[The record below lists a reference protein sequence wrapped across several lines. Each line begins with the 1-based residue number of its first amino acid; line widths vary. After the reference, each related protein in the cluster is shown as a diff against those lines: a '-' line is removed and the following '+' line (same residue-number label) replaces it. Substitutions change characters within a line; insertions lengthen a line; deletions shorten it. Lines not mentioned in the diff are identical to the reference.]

1 MEVRRDY
8 SIFAASHLKLMITN
22 RISTNLYV
30 AEGPRFGNY
39 NKDIVYRLLQQVQ
52 IDFSN
57 WIGNDVFHT
66 SDCIISYKDEC
77 PTIYDNGQIGHKIC
91 LHVSGDDWWRWVYQ
105 FSHEYCHHLIN
116 GTMSGDISG
125 MIWFEEAICDLSA
138 IAHLKRL
145 IVLCDVLRIDSLLS
159 YKDYVILC
167 LHANLG
173 SAQKNCREYLR
184 SNMATLEQPVYQRE
198 IYSNL
203 SATILPFFEE
213 NNHLWKIILHFGD
226 MRKWDSLEDLFSHL
240 FYTSDDSYS
249 VSLRKLYNLLL

>member
-1 MEVRRDY
+1 MEVRRNY

-30 AEGPRFGNY
+30 AEDPRFGNY

-226 MRKWDSLEDLFSHL
+226 MRKWDYLEDLFDHL
-240 FYTSDDSYS
+240 LHTSDDSYS

>member
-30 AEGPRFGNY
+30 AEDPRFGNY

-66 SDCIISYKDEC
+66 SDCIK
-77 PTIYDNGQIGHKIC
+77 
-91 LHVSGDDWWRWVYQ
+91 
-105 FSHEYCHHLIN
+105 
-116 GTMSGDISG
+116 
-125 MIWFEEAICDLSA
+125 
-138 IAHLKRL
+138 
-145 IVLCDVLRIDSLLS
+145 
-159 YKDYVILC
+159 
-167 LHANLG
+167 
-173 SAQKNCREYLR
+173 
-184 SNMATLEQPVYQRE
+184 RE

>member
-1 MEVRRDY
+1 M
-8 SIFAASHLKLMITN
+8 ATTT
-22 RISTNLYV
+22 RILST
-30 AEGPRFGNY
+30 G
-39 NKDIVYRLLQQVQ
+39 LQQVQ

-226 MRKWDSLEDLFSHL
+226 MRKWDYLEDLFDHL
-240 FYTSDDSYS
+240 LHTSDDSYS